1 MRSFVRLALTG
12 LGLTTALVLALI
24 AAVPIVAQAAPAP
37 ANAPVA
43 AQQEAFRGGGGL
55 AAALIRSTSELT
67 GLTGQQVLDE
77 LRAGKSLAQIA
88 AANGSSGDA
97 VVQAVVARIK
107 ERLDR
112 LVAAGR
118 LTQAQADERLATV
131 TTRATELVNDTT
143 LGQKIDTRATN
154 RQDRAVTAALVQ
166 AASDATGLSASDILT
181 RLRDGESLEQIVR
194 SAGANPTAVIDAATA
209 AFRAAAESAMTA
221 TR

>member
-1 MRSFVRLALTG
+1 MGSFVRLALTG
-12 LGLTTALVLALI
+12 LGLTAVLVLALI

>member
-1 MRSFVRLALTG
+1 MRSIVRLALTR
-12 LGLTTALVLALI
+12 LGLATALVLTLI
-24 AAVPIVAQAAPAP
+24 AAVPIVARAAPAS

-43 AQQEAFRGGGGL
+43 AQQEASRGGGGL
-55 AAALIRSTSELT
+55 VAALIRSTSELT

-118 LTQAQADERLATV
+118 LTRAQADERLATV

-143 LGQKIDTRATN
+143 LGQTIDTRATN

-166 AASDATGLSASDILT
+166 AASDATGLSAGDILT

-209 AFRAAAESAMTA
+209 AFRAAAERAMTA